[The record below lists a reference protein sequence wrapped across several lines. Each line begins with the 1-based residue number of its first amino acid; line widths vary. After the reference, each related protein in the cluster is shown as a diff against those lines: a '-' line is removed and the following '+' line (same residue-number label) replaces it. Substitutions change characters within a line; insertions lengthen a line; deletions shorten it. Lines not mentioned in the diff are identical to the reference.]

1 MPITELMQS
10 SGSILVNES
19 NNPVLTFAKVKKGI
33 YVIEVNVSFFCE
45 TDTVGWAEKQ
55 RLSLFSINDDGKK
68 QEVAFINNDLNIK
81 DPNKRSLTMPIQL
94 ETSFNLA
101 EDSTLKLEFIRQFRN
116 RRSTFML
123 KDVTVELKQL

>member
-33 YVIEVNVSFFCE
+33 YVIEVNVSFFGE

-94 ETSFNLA
+94 ETSFNLP